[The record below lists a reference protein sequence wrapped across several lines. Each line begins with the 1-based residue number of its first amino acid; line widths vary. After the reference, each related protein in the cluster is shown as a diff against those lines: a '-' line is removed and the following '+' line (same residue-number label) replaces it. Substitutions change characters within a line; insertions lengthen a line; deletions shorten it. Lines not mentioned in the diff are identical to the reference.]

1 MEVGSEN
8 VWAFGEKRMDIKT
21 GGVSLYSGV
30 YLKETPG
37 KVLS

>member
-1 MEVGSEN
+1 
-8 VWAFGEKRMDIKT
+8 MDIKT